1 MDQLILGL
9 RVLVSLAAVLGL
21 MWVLARRLRRGTA
34 SPKAKALSVVSRQ
47 TVGPKASVVLVD
59 TDGRRFLLGVTEHGI
74 SVLHSGEAPAV
85 DALVSSPVGGA
96 DREAASVRAAAPVPE
111 AAPAPEATPGL
122 ETAPDLEVVPE
133 AVPISRRAAR
143 HAVDPSAFDREL
155 QRQLATGP
163 ESQPL
168 AGSILDLDTWR
179 QAAGALRAGR
189 RP

>member
-21 MWVLARRLRRGTA
+21 MWVIARRLRRGAA
-34 SPKAKALSVVSRQ
+34 SPKARALAVVSRQ
-47 TVGPKASVVLVD
+47 AVGPKASIVLVD
-59 TDGRRFLLGVTEHGI
+59 AEGRRLLLGVTEHGI
-74 SVLHSGEAPAV
+74 SVLHSGEAPAAEPLV
-85 DALVSSPVGGA
+85 IAEPLTGSRAEALHGV
-96 DREAASVRAAAPVPE
+96 EAMHDHAAAPP
-111 AAPAPEATPGL
+111 
-122 ETAPDLEVVPE
+122 
-133 AVPISRRAAR
+133 SRRAAR

-155 QRQLATGP
+155 RRQLGNGP
-163 ESQPL
+163 EAQPL

>member
-21 MWVLARRLRRGTA
+21 MWVLARRLRRGAA
-34 SPKAKALSVVSRQ
+34 SPKAKALAVVSRQ

-85 DALVSSPVGGA
+85 EPLAVAEQTRGA
-96 DREAASVRAAAPVPE
+96 VRDAAPRLE
-111 AAPAPEATPGL
+111 AAPLREAD
-122 ETAPDLEVVPE
+122 PDLEAVPE

-163 ESQPL
+163 EPQPL

>member
-21 MWVLARRLRRGTA
+21 MWLLARRLRRGA
-34 SPKAKALSVVSRQ
+34 AVPKAKALTVVSRQ
-47 TVGPKASVVLVD
+47 AVGPKASVVLVD

-74 SVLHSGEAPAV
+74 SVLHSGEAE
-85 DALVSSPVGGA
+85 ALEPVGIAGSPEPSPA
-96 DREAASVRAAAPVPE
+96 LEPVSDPE
-111 AAPAPEATPGL
+111 PTPL
-122 ETAPDLEVVPE
+122 
-133 AVPISRRAAR
+133 SRRAAR

-155 QRQLATGP
+155 DRQLGNGP
-163 ESQPL
+163 EAQPL

-179 QAAGALRAGR
+179 QAAGVLRAGR

>member
-21 MWVLARRLRRGTA
+21 MWLLARRLRRGA
-34 SPKAKALSVVSRQ
+34 AVPKAKALTVVSRQ
-47 TVGPKASVVLVD
+47 AVGPKASVVLVD

-74 SVLHSGEAPAV
+74 SVLHSGEAEALEPVVIAESPGESPAAPPV
-85 DALVSSPVGGA
+85 ASSVVSSTV
-96 DREAASVRAAAPVPE
+96 EPVPDSE
-111 AAPAPEATPGL
+111 PTPL
-122 ETAPDLEVVPE
+122 
-133 AVPISRRAAR
+133 SRRAAR

-155 QRQLATGP
+155 DRQLGDGP
-163 ESQPL
+163 EAQPL